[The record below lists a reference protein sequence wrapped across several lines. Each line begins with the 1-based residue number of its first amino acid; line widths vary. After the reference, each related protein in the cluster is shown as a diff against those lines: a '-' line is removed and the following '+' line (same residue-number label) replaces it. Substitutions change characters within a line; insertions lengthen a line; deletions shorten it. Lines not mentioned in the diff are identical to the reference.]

1 MTVLQIVLIVI
12 VIPLTV
18 INIYNFRTARKNKAD
33 SERKYA
39 MVLRNFNL
47 YGHLLPA
54 DDKRIIRRF
63 VSDQGN
69 NYLVCIEKA
78 GNRVFIIGEDL
89 FKEIRRDP
97 SLKAVPVISEGSQ
110 GRILSVICR
119 ISSDETPE
127 PFDIVLGE
135 KPHKKR
141 FLGKFVIETAQ
152 EMCDFILSDGIN

>member
-1 MTVLQIVLIVI
+1 M
-12 VIPLTV
+12 
-18 INIYNFRTARKNKAD
+18 
-33 SERKYA
+33 
-39 MVLRNFNL
+39 
-47 YGHLLPA
+47 
-54 DDKRIIRRF
+54 
-63 VSDQGN
+63 
-69 NYLVCIEKA
+69 
-78 GNRVFIIGEDL
+78 
-89 FKEIRRDP
+89 
-97 SLKAVPVISEGSQ
+97 ISEGSQ